1 MSLDPRKVPIYRPYA
16 DEMPWELLPEGLAA
30 PDPNLTR
37 IAKLGGEVIGAYA
50 IEPVNALH
58 YRITAL
64 VVAERHRRQGL
75 GRWLLGH
82 AIGICES
89 KGARE
94 ISAPATRSQLF
105 VKRGFKRSG
114 EGHRLLLTP
123 E

>member
-1 MSLDPRKVPIYRPYA
+1 MDPRQVPIHRPYPDEVPWSLLA
-16 DEMPWELLPEGLAA
+16 DGCAA
-30 PDPNLTR
+30 ADLNLMR
-37 IAKLGGEVIGAYA
+37 VAKIDGKVVGVYA
-50 IEPVNALH
+50 VAKVSALH

-89 KGARE
+89 NGARE
-94 ISAPATRSQLF
+94 ISAPRAGSRLF
-105 VKRGFKRSG
+105 AQHGFAPTDQ
-114 EGHRLLLTP
+114 GHRLLLAP

>member
-1 MSLDPRKVPIYRPYA
+1 MSIDPRKVPIYRPYA
-16 DEMPWELLPEGLAA
+16 DELPWGLLPEGLSA
-30 PDPNLTR
+30 PDPDLTR
-37 IAKLGGEVIGAYA
+37 VAKLGGDVIGVYA
-50 IEPVNALH
+50 IEPVSALH

-64 VVAERHRRQGL
+64 VVAQRHRRQGL

-94 ISAPATRSQLF
+94 ISAPPTRFQLF
-105 VKRGFKRSG
+105 ANRGFERTD
-114 EGHRLLLTP
+114 EGHRLLLSP

>member
-1 MSLDPRKVPIYRPYA
+1 MSLDPRKVPIYRPYP
-16 DEMPWELLPEGLAA
+16 DEMPRELLPDGLAA

-105 VKRGFKRSG
+105 VKRGFERTG

>member
-1 MSLDPRKVPIYRPYA
+1 MRLDPRKVPIYRPYA
-16 DEMPWELLPEGLAA
+16 DEMPWELLPDGLAA

-82 AIGICES
+82 AVGICES

-94 ISAPATRSQLF
+94 ISAPKTHSQLF
-105 VKRGFKRSG
+105 KHRGFERTG

>member
-16 DEMPWELLPEGLAA
+16 DEIPWALLPDGLAP

-37 IAKLGGEVIGAYA
+37 IAKLDGEVIGVYVV
-50 IEPVNALH
+50 EPVNALH

-94 ISAPATRSQLF
+94 ISAPPTGSKLF
-105 VKRGFKRSG
+105 EKRGFERTDQ
-114 EGHRLLLTP
+114 GHRLQLTP

>member
-16 DEMPWELLPEGLAA
+16 DEMPWALLPEGLAA
-30 PDPNLTR
+30 PNPDLTR
-37 IAKLGGEVIGAYA
+37 IAKLDGEVIGAYA
-50 IEPVNALH
+50 IEPVSTLH

-64 VVAERHRRQGL
+64 VVAKRHRRQGL

-94 ISAPATRSQLF
+94 VSAPPTRSKLF
-105 VKRGFKRSG
+105 EKRGFERTG
-114 EGHRLLLTP
+114 AGHRLLLTP

>member
-94 ISAPATRSQLF
+94 ISAPETRSQLF
-105 VKRGFKRSG
+105 THRGFKRTG

>member
-16 DEMPWELLPEGLAA
+16 DEMPWELLPDGLAA

-58 YRITAL
+58 YCINAL

-105 VKRGFKRSG
+105 VKRGFERTG

>member
-16 DEMPWELLPEGLAA
+16 DEMPWELLPDGLDG

-37 IAKLGGEVIGAYA
+37 IAKLGGEVIGVYV
-50 IEPVNALH
+50 IEPVNALL
-58 YRITAL
+58 YRINAL
-64 VVAERHRRQGL
+64 VVAEHHRRQGL

-94 ISAPATRSQLF
+94 ISAPPTGSQLF
-105 VKRGFKRSG
+105 AHRGFERTPK
-114 EGHRLLLTP
+114 GHRLQLTP

>member
-16 DEMPWELLPEGLAA
+16 DEMPWTLLPDCLDG

-37 IAKLGGEVIGAYA
+37 IAKLGSEVIGVYA
-50 IEPVNALH
+50 IEPVSALH

-105 VKRGFKRSG
+105 ANRGFERTS

>member
-1 MSLDPRKVPIYRPYA
+1 MNPRQVPIYRPYP
-16 DEMPWELLPEGLAA
+16 DEVPWSLLPDGCVA
-30 PDPNLTR
+30 PDLNLMR
-37 IAKLGGEVIGAYA
+37 LAKHGGEVIGVYTVAK
-50 IEPVNALH
+50 VSALH

-94 ISAPATRSQLF
+94 ISAPAAGSQLLAQ
-105 VKRGFKRSG
+105 RGF
-114 EGHRLLLTP
+114 EPTDAGHRLLLTP

>member
-1 MSLDPRKVPIYRPYA
+1 MNPRQVPIHRPYPDEVPWSLLA
-16 DEMPWELLPEGLAA
+16 DGCAA
-30 PDPNLTR
+30 ADLDLMR
-37 IAKLGGEVIGAYA
+37 VAKFDGEVIGVYA
-50 IEPVNALH
+50 VEKVSALH

-64 VVAERHRRQGL
+64 AVAERHRRQGL

-94 ISAPATRSQLF
+94 ISAPPAGSRLLA
-105 VKRGFKRSG
+105 RCGF
-114 EGHRLLLTP
+114 EPTDAGHRLRLTP

>member
-16 DEMPWELLPEGLAA
+16 DEMPWALLPDGLAA
-30 PDPNLTR
+30 PDPDLTR
-37 IAKLGGEVIGAYA
+37 IAKLDGEVIGVYVV
-50 IEPVNALH
+50 EPVNALH
-58 YRITAL
+58 YRITGL
-64 VVAERHRRQGL
+64 VVPEHHRRQGL

-82 AIGICES
+82 AIGLCES

-105 VKRGFKRSG
+105 ANRGFERTG

>member
-1 MSLDPRKVPIYRPYA
+1 MRLDPRKVPIYRPYA
-16 DEMPWELLPEGLAA
+16 DEMPWELLPDRLAA

-82 AIGICES
+82 AVGICES

-105 VKRGFKRSG
+105 AKRGFERTG
-114 EGHRLLLTP
+114 ESQRLLLTP

>member
-1 MSLDPRKVPIYRPYA
+1 MDPRKVPIYRPYP
-16 DEMPWELLPEGLAA
+16 DEVPWPLLPDGFAA
-30 PDPNLTR
+30 PDLNLVR
-37 IAKLGGEVIGAYA
+37 VAKIDGEVIGVYA
-50 IEPVNALH
+50 VDRLSALH

-64 VVAERHRRQGL
+64 VVAEGHRRQGL

-94 ISAPATRSQLF
+94 ISAPPTRSQLF
-105 VKRGFKRSG
+105 AHRGFERTN

>member
-16 DEMPWELLPEGLAA
+16 DEMPWELLPDGLAA

-82 AIGICES
+82 AVGICES

-105 VKRGFKRSG
+105 VKRGFERTG

>member
-1 MSLDPRKVPIYRPYA
+1 MSPDPRKVPIYRPYA
-16 DEMPWELLPEGLAA
+16 DEMPWTLLPESLSA
-30 PDPNLTR
+30 PNPDLTR
-37 IAKLGGEVIGAYA
+37 IAKLDGEVIGVYVV
-50 IEPVNALH
+50 EPVNALH

-94 ISAPATRSQLF
+94 ISAPPTRSQLF
-105 VKRGFKRSG
+105 VQRGFERTG
-114 EGHRLLLTP
+114 EDHRLQLTP

>member
-1 MSLDPRKVPIYRPYA
+1 MSLDPRKVPIYRPYP
-16 DEMPWELLPEGLAA
+16 DEMPWALLPEGLPP

-37 IAKLGGEVIGAYA
+37 IAKLGDEVIGVYA
-50 IEPVNALH
+50 VERPAALH
-58 YRITAL
+58 FRITAL

-94 ISAPATRSQLF
+94 ISAPPSASRLF
-105 VKRGFKRSG
+105 AHRGFARTAA
-114 EGHRLLLTP
+114 GHRLLLTP

>member
-16 DEMPWELLPEGLAA
+16 DEMPWELLPDGLAA

-58 YRITAL
+58 YRINAL

-105 VKRGFKRSG
+105 VKRGFERTG
-114 EGHRLLLTP
+114 EGHQLLLTP